1 MLQEHCQRLL
11 TVPGD
16 IHTQTY
22 KGPHMS
28 WEGLNTKAISRKG
41 RGCDN
46 AMLFSSPKP
55 SLHLSNILQV

>member
-1 MLQEHCQRLL
+1 
-11 TVPGD
+11 
-16 IHTQTY
+16 
-22 KGPHMS
+22 MS